1 MILETDVSLSRS
13 VIWRMQREFYVQRGL
28 RAWSE
33 DKVPHFIT
41 NNPQIADMYARVVAG
56 FLGDCMAAD
65 QSGTPLRILELGAG
79 SGKFCYLF
87 LRHLRERL
95 RAQNILPETVRYCM
109 TDCSEGLLQTWRE
122 NSYLAEFV
130 QSGILR
136 MERLEAGDEVY
147 SKFLNA
153 PGPLV
158 LIANYVFDSL
168 PQDAFVFQDGH
179 IFESLIT
186 TASPGDGPNAN
197 PLSSL
202 QFSWRNA
209 ATTPDHYM
217 EPSWNRI
224 LEQYRSHLP
233 AATVLFPCQALET
246 LRNIGAHADGRM
258 LVLAADKGH
267 AHEDQLAL
275 CQGAPAIE
283 FHSGNCFSQMV
294 NLDAIG
300 KFCELAGGRAFLPDK
315 HASGLSICAF
325 LQHRPDDLFGATEA
339 ACSELQQGFGPDDL
353 FALLSWLNAHMEE
366 MSLRQIL
373 AALRLTHWDPV
384 AFMRLFPVIA
394 RQIRNALA
402 ERSDLRNA
410 VMRVWNNHYPVTP
423 EENVVAF
430 YCGVILLELR
440 FFEEALQMLTISGKI
455 FGPSAATSYNLG
467 LCAQGLGRTSEAL
480 ACMEEACRLDPNF
493 ELAQSAR
500 LKLENKA
507 VE

>member
-13 VIWRMQREFYVQRGL
+13 VIWRLQREFYVQRGL

-65 QSGTPLRILELGAG
+65 QSGNPLRILELGAG

-87 LRHLRERL
+87 LRHLSARL
-95 RAQNILPETVRYCM
+95 RVQNIPPETVRYCM
-109 TDCSEGLLQTWRE
+109 TDCSDGLLQTWRE

-130 QSGILR
+130 QSGMLQL
-136 MERLEAGDEVY
+136 ERLEAGAEAN

-168 PQDAFVFQDGH
+168 PQDAFVFQDGR
-179 IFESLIT
+179 IFETLIT
-186 TASPGDGPNAN
+186 TTSPGEESSTT

-209 ATTPDHYM
+209 EITQNHYT
-217 EPSWNRI
+217 EPLWNSI
-224 LEQYRSHLP
+224 LKEYRSHLP
-233 AATVLFPCQALET
+233 AATVLFPCQVLET
-246 LRNIGAHADGRM
+246 LKNIGMRSDGRM

-283 FHSGNCFSQMV
+283 FHAGNCFSQMV

-300 KFCELAGGRAFLPDK
+300 KFCELDGGRAFLPDK
-315 HASGLSICAF
+315 HASGLSICGF
-325 LQHRPDDLFGATEA
+325 LQHRPGDLFPATET
-339 ACSELQQGFGPDDL
+339 ACRELQQGFGPDDL

-366 MSLRQIL
+366 MSLRHVL

-394 RQIRNALA
+394 RQIRSAVA

-410 VMRVWNNHYPVTP
+410 VMRVWENHYPVTSD
-423 EENVVAF
+423 ENVVAF

-440 FFEEALQMLTISGKI
+440 FFEDALRMLTISGRL
-455 FGPSAATSYNLG
+455 FGQSAATSYNLG

-480 ACMEEACRLDPNF
+480 AYMEEACRLDPNF
-493 ELAQSAR
+493 EAAKSAR